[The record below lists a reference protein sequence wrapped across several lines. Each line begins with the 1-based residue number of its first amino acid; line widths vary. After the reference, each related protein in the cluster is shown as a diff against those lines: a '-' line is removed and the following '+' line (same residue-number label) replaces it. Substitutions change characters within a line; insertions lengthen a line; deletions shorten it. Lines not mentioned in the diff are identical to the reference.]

1 MSEEE
6 SRYLP
11 LVALRGRVC
20 LPYVSVSFDAG
31 RLITLAAVKNA
42 LDRGK
47 VLIAVAQKDEN
58 KIGRAHV

>member
-47 VLIAVAQKDEN
+47 VLIAVAQ
-58 KIGRAHV
+58 